1 MPDTSKPS
9 ARTATVSKTVS
20 NKSLAKIPPAKP
32 VPKKTFGQNEWHTKP
47 RRGVKLDA
55 ILGSA
60 LEALQAN
67 RMRSFLTMLGVIIGV
82 SAVIAVVSLTEG
94 VNQSVSARF
103 ASLGTNVITI
113 SPGAAST
120 NGARSA
126 AGTEQTLTLADAQA
140 VAQVDHV
147 VDMTPVLTTSGQ
159 IVYGSQNWNTT
170 VRGVY
175 PSYQTIQS
183 WQIDEGSWFTD
194 QDEQTSAPVAVLGQ
208 TVVQNLFTTTGTDPI
223 GETILINNQAFK
235 VVGTLQAK
243 GTQGFANVDDA
254 IFVPYSAGNER
265 LKPSPIYVD
274 QIQVQVDDVNNVALV
289 EQNITTLLRTRH
301 HLSGPAT
308 SASGQQFGAG
318 NPLRGLGGGGGGGGF
333 GGGGNGGGGRGFG
346 GGGTGGGGG
355 AGFGGGGNTTGGQRT
370 GGATTTGSGSA
381 TRGTAQASDFQVF
394 SGNQLVQTAQQNTA
408 ELAILLIGIAAVSL
422 SIGGIGIMNIMLV
435 SVAERTREIG
445 IRMAIGARQRDIRN
459 QFLLEAL
466 MLSIIGGIIGIV
478 VGLLGGYALTQG
490 LGFPFVFSIIAV
502 AIAFGVSAIVG
513 ISFGLYPAVRAA
525 KLDPI
530 VALRTE

>member
-1 MPDTSKPS
+1 MAEASQPLERKAPVTTSI
-9 ARTATVSKTVS
+9 
-20 NKSLAKIPPAKP
+20 AKIPTTQQT
-32 VPKKTFGQNEWHTKP
+32 PKSALAQDSWHSKP
-47 RRGVKLDA
+47 RHGVKIDA

-82 SAVIAVVSLTEG
+82 SAVIAVVSLTQG
-94 VNQSVSARF
+94 VNQSVSQRF

-120 NGARSA
+120 GGVRSA
-126 AGTEQTLTLADAQA
+126 AGSEQTLTMSDAQA

-147 VDMTPVLTTSGQ
+147 VEMSPLLTTSGQ
-159 IVYGSQNWNTT
+159 IVYGSQNWNTGI
-170 VRGVY
+170 RGVY
-175 PSYQTIQS
+175 PNYQTIQS
-183 WQIDEGSWFTD
+183 WQIAEGSWFSD
-194 QDEQTSAPVAVLGQ
+194 VDEQTSAPVAVLGQ
-208 TVVQNLFTTTGTDPI
+208 TVVQNLFSSTGTDPI
-223 GETILINNQAFK
+223 GETIRINDQAFH

-243 GTQGFANVDDA
+243 GSQGFANADDV
-254 IFVPYSAGNER
+254 ILVPFSAADER
-265 LKPSPIYVD
+265 LKPSPVYVD
-274 QIQVQVDDVNNVALV
+274 QIQVQVDDVNNVAQV
-289 EQNITTLLRTRH
+289 QQNITTLLRTRH
-301 HLSGPAT
+301 HLTGSVP
-308 SASGQQFGAG
+308 SSQGQQNGSG
-318 NPLRGLGGGGGGGGF
+318 NPLRGLGGGGGG
-333 GGGGNGGGGRGFG
+333 NGGGRGFG
-346 GGGTGGGGG
+346 GGG
-355 AGFGGGGNTTGGQRT
+355 NPNGGQQT
-370 GGATTTGSGSA
+370 GGATTPRSNSSL
-381 TRGTAQASDFQVF
+381 RGVPQANDFQVF

-422 SIGGIGIMNIMLV
+422 SVGGIGIMNIMLV

-445 IRMAIGARQRDIRN
+445 VRMAIGARQRDIRN

-466 MLSIIGGIIGIV
+466 MLSVIGGIIGIV
-478 VGLLGGYALTQG
+478 VGLLGGFGLTTG

-502 AIAFGVSAIVG
+502 ALAFGVSAVVG

>member
-1 MPDTSKPS
+1 MDGTTEPPV
-9 ARTATVSKTVS
+9 RTTPVS
-20 NKSLAKIPPAKP
+20 NTSVAKIPPVKP
-32 VPKKTFGQNEWHTKP
+32 APKKTFAQNSWHNKP
-47 RRGVKLDA
+47 RRGVKIDA
-55 ILGSA
+55 ILSSA

-82 SAVIAVVSLTEG
+82 SAVIAVVSLTQG
-94 VNQSVSARF
+94 VNQSVTARF

-120 NGARSA
+120 TGARSA
-126 AGTEQTLTLADAQA
+126 AGTAQTLTLSDAQA

-147 VDMTPVLTTSGQ
+147 VEMTPILSTSGQ
-159 IVYGSQNWNTT
+159 VVYGSQNWNTS

-175 PSYQTIQS
+175 PSYQSIQS
-183 WQIDEGSWFTD
+183 WQIDEGTWYTE
-194 QDEQTSAPVAVLGQ
+194 QDEQSSAPVAVLGQ
-208 TVVQNLFTTTGTDPI
+208 TVVQNLFTPTGTDPI
-223 GETILINNQAFK
+223 GQTILINNQTFH

-243 GTQGFANVDDA
+243 GTQGFGNVDDA
-254 IFVPYSAGNER
+254 IFVPYSATNER
-265 LKPSPIYVD
+265 LKPSPVYVD
-274 QIQVQVDDVNNVALV
+274 QIQVQVDDVNNVTLV
-289 EQNITTLLRTRH
+289 EQNITTLLRARH
-301 HLSGPAT
+301 HLTGPAT
-308 SASGQQFGAG
+308 TSPSQQFGGG
-318 NPLRGLGGGGGGGGF
+318 NPLRGFGGGGGGGF

-346 GGGTGGGGG
+346 GGG
-355 AGFGGGGNTTGGQRT
+355 NPNGGQRT
-370 GGATTTGSGSA
+370 GGPTTSSNSSSS
-381 TRGTAQASDFQVF
+381 RGAPQANDFQVL

-466 MLSIIGGIIGIV
+466 MLSVIGGIIGIV
-478 VGLLGGYALTQG
+478 VGLIGGYGLTQG
-490 LGFPFVFSIIAV
+490 LGFPFVFSVFAV
-502 AIAFGVSAIVG
+502 AVAFTVSAIVG

>member
-1 MPDTSKPS
+1 MADTSKPS
-9 ARTATVSKTVS
+9 ARAATVSNT
-20 NKSLAKIPPAKP
+20 SLAKIPPAKP
-32 VPKKTFGQNEWHTKP
+32 TPNRTFAQNSWHTKP

-82 SAVIAVVSLTEG
+82 SAVIAVVSLTQG

-147 VDMTPVLTTSGQ
+147 VDITPILTTSGQ
-159 IVYGSQNWNTT
+159 IVYGSQNWNTS

-183 WQIDEGSWFTD
+183 WQIDEGSWFTE

-254 IFVPYSAGNER
+254 IFVPFSAASER

-308 SASGQQFGAG
+308 SSSAQQFGGG
-318 NPLRGLGGGGGGGGF
+318 NPLRGLGGGGGGF

-346 GGGTGGGGG
+346 GGGTGGGGL
-355 AGFGGGGNTTGGQRT
+355 GGGGNTTGGQRT
-370 GGATTTGSGSA
+370 GGPTTSGSGSA
-381 TRGTAQASDFQVF
+381 LSRTSQASDFQVF

-466 MLSIIGGIIGIV
+466 MLSVIGGIIGII
-478 VGLLGGYALTQG
+478 VGLVGGYALTQG
-490 LGFPFVFSIIAV
+490 LGFPFVFSVIAV
-502 AIAFGVSAIVG
+502 AIAFGVSAAVG

>member
-1 MPDTSKPS
+1 MTGVSESS
-9 ARTATVSKTVS
+9 AKQATATKTA
-20 NKSLAKIPPAKP
+20 LAKISASKQA
-32 VPKKTFGQNEWHTKP
+32 PKFTQSEASWYAKP
-47 RRGVKLDA
+47 RRGVKIDA

-67 RMRSFLTMLGVIIGV
+67 RTRSFLTMLGVIIGV
-82 SAVIAVVSLTEG
+82 SAVIAVVSLTQG

-103 ASLGTNVITI
+103 ASLGTNVVTI

-126 AGTEQTLTLADAQA
+126 AGTEQTLTMSDAQA

-147 VDMTPVLTTSGQ
+147 VEMSPVLTISGQ
-159 IVYGSQNWNTT
+159 VVNGSQNWNTS

-183 WQIDEGSWFTD
+183 WQIAEGSWFSD
-194 QDEQTSAPVAVLGQ
+194 QDEQSSAPVAVLGQ

-223 GETILINNQAFK
+223 GETILINNQAFH

-243 GTQGFANVDDA
+243 GSQGFSNVDDA
-254 IFVPYSAGNER
+254 IFVPYSAANER
-265 LKPSPIYVD
+265 LKPSPFYVD
-274 QIQVQVDDVNNVALV
+274 QIQAQVDNVNNVSQV
-289 EQNITTLLRTRH
+289 QQDITTLLRTRH
-301 HLSGPAT
+301 HLRGP
-308 SASGQQFGAG
+308 SPSSGQQFGGSG
-318 NPLRGLGGGGGGGGF
+318 NPLRGVGGGGF
-333 GGGGNGGGGRGFG
+333 GGGGNGGGRGNG
-346 GGGTGGGGG
+346 GGGNGGG
-355 AGFGGGGNTTGGQRT
+355 GFGGGGNPNSGQQTGG
-370 GGATTTGSGSA
+370 TTTSRNSSA
-381 TRGTAQASDFQVF
+381 LRGASQANDFQAF
-394 SGNQLVQTAQQNTA
+394 SGNQLVQTAQQNTS

-422 SIGGIGIMNIMLV
+422 SVGGIGIMNIMLV

-466 MLSIIGGIIGIV
+466 MLSIIGGVIGI
-478 VGLLGGYALTQG
+478 LLGTFGGYALTNG
-490 LGFPFVFSIIAV
+490 LGFPFVFSFVAV
-502 AIAFGVSAIVG
+502 VLAFSVSAAIG

>member
-1 MPDTSKPS
+1 MAGASKPS
-9 ARTATVSKTVS
+9 ARKAPVTKTSV
-20 NKSLAKIPPAKP
+20 AKINPVQQAPKRASAEVSWHSKP
-32 VPKKTFGQNEWHTKP
+32 G
-47 RRGVKLDA
+47 RGVKIDA

-82 SAVIAVVSLTEG
+82 SAVIAVVSLTQG
-94 VNQSVSARF
+94 VNQSVTQRF

-126 AGTEQTLTLADAQA
+126 AGTEQTLTMSDAQA
-140 VAQVDHV
+140 VAQVGHV
-147 VDMTPVLTTSGQ
+147 VEMTPILTTSGQ
-159 IVYGSQNWNTT
+159 IVYGGQNWNTS

-175 PSYQTIQS
+175 PNYQNIQS
-183 WQIDEGSWFTD
+183 WQIAEGSWYSD
-194 QDEQTSAPVAVLGQ
+194 ADEQMSAPIAVLGQ
-208 TVVQNLFTTTGTDPI
+208 TVVQNLFSSTGTDPI
-223 GETILINNQAFK
+223 GETILINGQAFR

-243 GTQGFANVDDA
+243 GTQGFANVDDV
-254 IFVPYSAGNER
+254 IFVPYSAANER
-265 LKPSPIYVD
+265 LKPSPVYVD
-274 QIQVQVDDVNNVALV
+274 QIQVQVDDVNNVAQV

-301 HLSGPAT
+301 HLTG
-308 SASGQQFGAG
+308 SAPSSQGQQFGG
-318 NPLRGLGGGGGGGGF
+318 PGLGIGGGGLGNGNPARGPGGGF
-333 GGGGNGGGGRGFG
+333 GGRGNQNGGQQTGR
-346 GGGTGGGGG
+346 
-355 AGFGGGGNTTGGQRT
+355 
-370 GGATTTGSGSA
+370 ATTPSNNSSL
-381 TRGTAQASDFQVF
+381 RGASQANDFQVF

-445 IRMAIGARQRDIRN
+445 IRMDIGARQRDIRN

-466 MLSIIGGIIGIV
+466 LLSVIGGIIGIIL
-478 VGLLGGYALTQG
+478 GLVGGYALTQG
-490 LGFPFVFSIIAV
+490 LGFPFVFSVIAV
-502 AIAFGVSAIVG
+502 ALAFSVSAVVG

>member
-1 MPDTSKPS
+1 MADTSEPS
-9 ARTATVSKTVS
+9 VRTAPGTKT
-20 NKSLAKIPPAKP
+20 SLAKMPPTQPAQQR
-32 VPKKTFGQNEWHTKP
+32 TFTRYSWHTKS
-47 RRGVKLDA
+47 RRGVKIDA

-60 LEALQAN
+60 LEALRAN

-82 SAVIAVVSLTEG
+82 SAVIAVVSLTQG

-126 AGTEQTLTLADAQA
+126 AGTEQTLTMADAQA
-140 VAQVDHV
+140 LAQVDHV
-147 VDMTPVLTTSGQ
+147 VEMTPILSTSGQ
-159 IVYGSQNWNTT
+159 VVYGSQNWNTS
-170 VRGVY
+170 VRGVD

-183 WQIDEGSWFTD
+183 WQIAEGSWFTE
-194 QDEQTSAPVAVLGQ
+194 QDEQSSAPVAVLGQ
-208 TVVQNLFTTTGTDPI
+208 TVVQNLFTTPGTDPI

-254 IFVPYSAGNER
+254 IFVPFSAATER
-265 LKPSPIYVD
+265 LKPSPVYVD
-274 QIQVQVDDVNNVALV
+274 QIQVQVDNVNNVTLV
-289 EQNITTLLRTRH
+289 EQNITTLLRSRH
-301 HLSGPAT
+301 RLTGPVPF
-308 SASGQQFGAG
+308 SQGQQFGGG
-318 NPLRGLGGGGGGGGF
+318 NPLRGLGGGGF
-333 GGGGNGGGGRGFG
+333 GGSGNGGGGRGFG
-346 GGGTGGGGG
+346 GGG
-355 AGFGGGGNTTGGQRT
+355 NPNGGQRT
-370 GGATTTGSGSA
+370 GGATTPSNRSSL
-381 TRGTAQASDFQVF
+381 RGAQQANDFQVF

-466 MLSIIGGIIGIV
+466 MLSVIGGIIGIV
-478 VGLLGGYALTQG
+478 VGLIGGFALTQG
-490 LGFPFVFSIIAV
+490 LGFPFVFSVVAIAV
-502 AIAFGVSAIVG
+502 AFSVSAIVG

>member
-1 MPDTSKPS
+1 MADTSES
-9 ARTATVSKTVS
+9 TAGITTATKT
-20 NKSLAKIPPAKP
+20 SLAKIPPAKQTT
-32 VPKKTFGQNEWHTKP
+32 KSTIAQDSWYSKP
-47 RRGVKLDA
+47 RRGVKIDA

-60 LEALQAN
+60 LEALRAN

-82 SAVIAVVSLTEG
+82 SAVIAVVSLTQG
-94 VNQSVSARF
+94 VNQSVTQRF

-126 AGTEQTLTLADAQA
+126 AGTEQTLTMADAQA

-147 VDMTPVLTTSGQ
+147 VQMTPILTTSGQ
-159 IVYGSQNWNTT
+159 VIYGSQNWNTT

-175 PSYQTIQS
+175 PGYQTIQN
-183 WQIDEGSWFTD
+183 WQIDEGSWFSD
-194 QDEQTSAPVAVLGQ
+194 QDEQSSAPVAVLGQ
-208 TVVQNLFTTTGTDPI
+208 TVVQNLFTTTGIDPI
-223 GETILINNQAFK
+223 GETILINNQAFH
-235 VVGTLQAK
+235 VVGTLQSK

-254 IFVPYSAGNER
+254 IFVPFSAANER
-265 LKPSPIYVD
+265 LKPSPVYVD
-274 QIQVQVDDVNNVALV
+274 QIQVQVDNVNNVAQV
-289 EQNITTLLRTRH
+289 EQNITSLLRTRH
-301 HLSGPAT
+301 HLSGPAPST
-308 SASGQQFGAG
+308 SGQQFGSG
-318 NPLRGLGGGGGGGGF
+318 NPLRGLGGGGGGGG
-333 GGGGNGGGGRGFG
+333 NGGGGRGFG
-346 GGGTGGGGG
+346 GGNGGGG
-355 AGFGGGGNTTGGQRT
+355 GFGGGGSGNGGGGN
-370 GGATTTGSGSA
+370 GGATTPRSSSL
-381 TRGTAQASDFQVF
+381 RGAPQANDFQVF

-466 MLSIIGGIIGIV
+466 MLSVIGGIIGII
-478 VGLLGGYALTQG
+478 VGLLGGYGLTQG
-490 LGFPFVFSIIAV
+490 LGFPFVFSVV
-502 AIAFGVSAIVG
+502 AIVLAFGVSAAVG

>member
-1 MPDTSKPS
+1 
-9 ARTATVSKTVS
+9 V
-20 NKSLAKIPPAKP
+20 KI
-32 VPKKTFGQNEWHTKP
+32 
-47 RRGVKLDA
+47 DA
-55 ILGSA
+55 ILNSA

-82 SAVIAVVSLTEG
+82 SAVIAVVSLTQG
-94 VNQSVSARF
+94 VNQSVTQRF

-120 NGARSA
+120 DGARSA
-126 AGTEQTLTLADAQA
+126 AGTEQTLTMSDAQA

-147 VDMTPVLTTSGQ
+147 SAMTPILTSAGQ
-159 IVYGSQNWNTT
+159 AVNGSQNWNTSI
-170 VRGVY
+170 RGVY
-175 PSYQTIQS
+175 PDYQTIQS
-183 WQIDEGSWFTD
+183 WQISEGSWFSNA
-194 QDEQTSAPVAVLGQ
+194 DEQMSSPVAVLGQ
-208 TVVQNLFTTTGTDPI
+208 TVVQNLFSSIGTDPI
-223 GETILINNQAFK
+223 GETILIDGQAFR

-243 GTQGFANVDDA
+243 GTQGFANVDDV
-254 IFVPYSAGNER
+254 IFVPFSAANER
-265 LKPSPIYVD
+265 LKPSPVYVD
-274 QIQVQVDDVNNVALV
+274 QIQVQVDDVNNIAQV

-301 HLSGPAT
+301 HLRGPA
-308 SASGQQFGAG
+308 SPQGQQFGQG
-318 NPLRGLGGGGGGGGF
+318 GRGLGIGGGGF
-333 GGGGNGGGGRGFG
+333 GGGGNGTGRGRGFG
-346 GGGTGGGGG
+346 GGTTPGSNSSTSSSLSG
-355 AGFGGGGNTTGGQRT
+355 A
-370 GGATTTGSGSA
+370 S
-381 TRGTAQASDFQVF
+381 QANDFQVF

-422 SIGGIGIMNIMLV
+422 SVGGIGIMNIMLV

-466 MLSIIGGIIGIV
+466 LLSVIGGIIGIL
-478 VGLLGGYALTQG
+478 VGLIGGYALTQG
-490 LGFPFVFSIIAV
+490 LGFPFVFSVIAI
-502 AIAFGVSAIVG
+502 ALAFGVSAAVG

>member
-1 MPDTSKPS
+1 MAKTSEPS
-9 ARTATVSKTVS
+9 VKIAPATETAV
-20 NKSLAKIPPAKP
+20 AKIPPAKA
-32 VPKKTFGQNEWHTKP
+32 VPKKTFAQNTWYTKP

-60 LEALQAN
+60 LEALRAN

-103 ASLGTNVITI
+103 ASLGTNVISI

-126 AGTEQTLTLADAQA
+126 AGTEQTLTMDDAQA
-140 VAQVDHV
+140 VGQLDHV
-147 VDMTPVLTTSGQ
+147 VLWTPLLSTSAQ
-159 IVYGSQNWNTT
+159 VVYGSQNWNTSA
-170 VRGVY
+170 RGVY

-183 WQIDEGSWFTD
+183 WDIDEGSWFTQ
-194 QDEQTSAPVAVLGQ
+194 QDEQSSAPVAVLGQ

-243 GTQGFANVDDA
+243 GTQGFSNVDDA
-254 IFVPYSAGNER
+254 IFVPFNAANAR

-274 QIQVQVDDVNNVALV
+274 QIQVQVDDVNNVAQV
-289 EQNITTLLRTRH
+289 EQNITTLLRSRH
-301 HLSGPAT
+301 HLTGPAT
-308 SASGQQFGAG
+308 SASGQQSGAG
-318 NPLRGLGGGGGGGGF
+318 NPLRGLGGGGGGGNF

-346 GGGTGGGGG
+346 GGGN
-355 AGFGGGGNTTGGQRT
+355 GFGGGGNTNGGQQT
-370 GGATTTGSGSA
+370 GRSTSSGLGSTGRNTS
-381 TRGTAQASDFQVF
+381 QASDFQVF
-394 SGNQLVQTAQQNTA
+394 SGDQLVQTAQQNTA

-466 MLSIIGGIIGIV
+466 MLSVIGGVIGII
-478 VGLLGGYALTQG
+478 VGLIGGFGLTHG
-490 LGFPFVFSIIAV
+490 LGFPFVFSIVAIAV
-502 AIAFGVSAIVG
+502 AFGVSAAVG
-513 ISFGLYPAVRAA
+513 ICFGLYPAVRAA